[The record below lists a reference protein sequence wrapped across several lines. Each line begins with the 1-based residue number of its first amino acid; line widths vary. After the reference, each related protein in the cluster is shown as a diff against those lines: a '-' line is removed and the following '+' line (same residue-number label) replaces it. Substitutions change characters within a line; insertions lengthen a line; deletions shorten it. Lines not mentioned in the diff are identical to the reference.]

1 MLGASK
7 RDAPPLLEGL
17 AAQGIAQHVAAFV
30 GEVTVKSVAEATHY
44 PAVLGSFVTQIKCEW
59 NRRNGVGDLKLLK
72 VNSTLQSLDLSFN
85 NLGETGGQAIA
96 EALKLNSTLQT
107 LNLYGNKLGETG
119 GQAIA
124 EALKVNST
132 LQTLNLQDNNLG
144 ETGGQAIAEAFK
156 VKSTL
161 QTLYR

>member
-1 MLGASK
+1 MLRGVK
-7 RDAPPLLEGL
+7 RPCAGKGVSPPLLEGL

-30 GEVTVKSVAEATHY
+30 GEVTVKSVADATHY

-72 VNSTLQSLDLSFN
+72 VNV
-85 NLGETGGQAIA
+85 
-96 EALKLNSTLQT
+96 TLQT
-107 LNLYGNKLGETG
+107 LKISNNKLSGTG

-132 LQTLNLQDNNLG
+132 LQTLDLGGNNLG
-144 ETGGQAIAEAFK
+144 ETGGQAIAEALK
-156 VKSTL
+156 VSSTRISL
-161 QTLYR
+161 

>member
-30 GEVTVKSVAEATHY
+30 GEVTVKSVADATHY

-72 VNSTLQSLDLSFN
+72 VNL
-85 NLGETGGQAIA
+85 
-96 EALKLNSTLQT
+96 TLQT
-107 LNLYGNKLGETG
+107 LQISNKNLRGTG

-132 LQTLNLQDNNLG
+132 LQTLDLSWNNLR
-144 ETGGQAIAEAFK
+144 ETGGQALGEALK
-156 VKSTL
+156 VNSTL
-161 QTLYR
+161 QTLFL